1 MTVVQGA
8 TVAQGGTV
16 VQGAAAP
23 ERSLARMPDFFVVGH
38 PKSGTTALYEMLKAH
53 PQIYMCP
60 EKEPWFFASE
70 LRFRPPPR
78 KPIGIPQTLEEY
90 LSLFEAAHPGQRMG
104 EASTPYLW
112 SHNAAA
118 AIAKAQPTAK
128 IVAVLR
134 EPVSFLRSLH
144 LQFLEAYIE
153 TEPDFGR
160 ALALEQSRR
169 EGRDI
174 PRDTYWPQMLLY
186 SEHVR
191 YVEQLRRY
199 REVFA
204 PEQMLVLAYEDF
216 RSDNEATVRVVLR
229 FLEVEDSHTV
239 ESVQANPSV
248 RPRSQRANALVQ
260 ALTVGRGPLAGA
272 VKRPLKALTPQGP
285 RRRALDAFRRRMI
298 YAEPLAP
305 DERLTGQLRGRFKP
319 AVFALSE
326 YLERDFVG
334 LWGYDRD

>member
-1 MTVVQGA
+1 MTMAQAA
-8 TVAQGGTV
+8 TAE
-16 VQGAAAP
+16 P
-23 ERSLARMPDFFVVGH
+23 ERALAQMPDFFVVGH

-78 KPIGIPQTLEEY
+78 KPVGIPRTLEEY
-90 LSLFEAAHPGQRMG
+90 LSLFQNARPDQRVG

-112 SHNAAA
+112 SHSAAA
-118 AIAKAQPTAK
+118 AIAEAQPAAK

-153 TEPDFGR
+153 TETDLGR
-160 ALALEQSRR
+160 ALALEQARS
-169 EGRDI
+169 EGRHI

-199 REVFA
+199 RAVFA
-204 PEQMLVLAYEDF
+204 PEQLLVLAYEDF
-216 RSDNEATVRVVLR
+216 RRDNQATVRQVLR
-229 FLEVEDSHTV
+229 FLEVENTQTI
-239 ESVQANPSV
+239 EPVQANPSV
-248 RPRSQRANALVQ
+248 RPRSQRANALIQ

-272 VKRPLKALTPQGP
+272 VKRPLKVLIPQGP

-305 DERLTGQLRGRFKP
+305 DNDLARQLRMRFKQE
-319 AVFALSE
+319 VLTLSD
-326 YLERDFVG
+326 YLERDFAG

>member
-1 MTVVQGA
+1 MTAVQGTA
-8 TVAQGGTV
+8 VAPQRTF
-16 VQGAAAP
+16 AH
-23 ERSLARMPDFFVVGH
+23 MPDFFVVGH

-53 PQIYMCP
+53 PQIYMCA

-78 KPIGIPQTLEEY
+78 KPVGIARTLEEY
-90 LSLFEAAHPGQRMG
+90 LSLFEDARPGQRLG

-112 SHNAAA
+112 SRSAAA
-118 AIAKAQPTAK
+118 AIAESQPTAK

-153 TEPDFGR
+153 TETDLGR
-160 ALALEQSRR
+160 ALALEPARR
-169 EGRDI
+169 EGRHI

-199 REVFA
+199 RAVFA
-204 PEQMLVLAYEDF
+204 PEQVLVLAYEDF
-216 RSDNEATVRVVLR
+216 RRDNEATVRAVLR
-229 FLEVEDSHTV
+229 FLEVKDSRMIEV
-239 ESVQANPSV
+239 VQANPTV

-285 RRRALDAFRRRMI
+285 RRQVLDAFRRRMI
-298 YAEPLAP
+298 YAEPFAP
-305 DERLTGQLRGRFKP
+305 DERLTRQLRSRFK
-319 AVFALSE
+319 AEVFALSD
-326 YLERDFVG
+326 YLERDFAG